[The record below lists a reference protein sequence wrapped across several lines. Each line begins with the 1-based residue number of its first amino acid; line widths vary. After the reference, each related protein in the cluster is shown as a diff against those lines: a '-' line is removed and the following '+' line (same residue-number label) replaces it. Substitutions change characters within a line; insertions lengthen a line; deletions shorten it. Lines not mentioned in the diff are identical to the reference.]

1 MTDKL
6 LEIKDLSLDLMSTR
20 GIVYALDGVCLDI
33 APGEIHGLV
42 GESGCGKS
50 MTSKSIMGLQ
60 NPVRSRMRGEII
72 FEGKDLLKLSKKEMN
87 KIRGREISMIF
98 QDPMTSLNPLMTVGR
113 QIEECFLTHEKCS
126 KAKAREQTLEILAK
140 AGIEPPKKR
149 IDQYPH
155 ELSGGLQQRVMIAM
169 AIACRPKLL
178 IADEPTTALDV
189 TIQAQ
194 ILELLK
200 NLSRDMNMAILL
212 ITHNFGIVAEVCDR
226 VSVMYAGRV
235 VETADTRTIFKN
247 AAHPYSQALIDSIP
261 RAGSEEEYLPTI
273 PGSPP
278 QLFARNEGCPFRDRC
293 PKRFAACDRTPGTVW
308 CQDVPGHTAACHLI
322 SQEGPEVTKNA

>member
-1 MTDKL
+1 M
-6 LEIKDLSLDLMSTR
+6 R
-20 GIVYALDGVCLDI
+20 NVPRQR
-33 APGEIHGLV
+33 PG
-42 GESGCGKS
+42 
-50 MTSKSIMGLQ
+50 
-60 NPVRSRMRGEII
+60 SR
-72 FEGKDLLKLSKKEMN
+72 
-87 KIRGREISMIF
+87 
-98 QDPMTSLNPLMTVGR
+98 
-113 QIEECFLTHEKCS
+113 H
-126 KAKAREQTLEILAK
+126 LEILAK

-273 PGSPP
+273 PEARLSFLPEMRAVLSATGALSALPP
-278 QLFARNEGCPFRDRC
+278 ATGRLGRSGAS
-293 PKRFAACDRTPGTVW
+293 
-308 CQDVPGHTAACHLI
+308 DVPGILPPVI
-322 SQEGPEVTKNA
+322 